1 MITKKIVNSYNT
13 LLKNN
18 NNFNT
23 IYNNDSLHIN
33 SQINNNI
40 NKDKPNSLT
49 LNNNKKTK
57 KISKST
63 DTSSGSE
70 VFKVKGKTGKFQ
82 NKNFIIKKTFINNN
96 DDLVKIK
103 SKNECIIYKYI
114 RNLVKYNICPFI
126 YYGLQCKTK
135 QINKKRTVQF
145 LILNTNQKNTIL
157 KTLHDMIKPL
167 LLKTNLQEFYIILFQ
182 IMYTLKCFDLIG
194 IKHNDLHFGNIF
206 LEIKLNKSNI
216 NYKPNNAYKSQTT
229 NYSINDKT
237 YEIPNIDYTVKIYD
251 FDLASKNNRDENNR
265 KNGKEFKE
273 SFKDDKVSEFK
284 PIEFKANY
292 NTTFLNN
299 EDSVNFDVLKVL
311 FEIHRKASLLINST
325 KQPIIA
331 FIESLFNNPNPFA
344 TKNQPLTKDI
354 KLDASKHNVDS
365 YGNFKDS
372 NFGNIKSIDDILDL
386 IYKKIGKHHH
396 TFNGKTYTT
405 TNLYK

>member
-1 MITKKIVNSYNT
+1 MTTKKKINSYNT

-23 IYNNDSLHIN
+23 IYNNDSLYIN
-33 SQINNNI
+33 SQINN
-40 NKDKPNSLT
+40 KKPNSLT

-57 KISKST
+57 KISNLK

-70 VFKVKGKTGKFQ
+70 VFIVKGKTGQFQ
-82 NKNFIIKKTFINNN
+82 NKNFIIKKTFIYN
-96 DDLVKIK
+96 DDRAKNK

-126 YYGLQCKTK
+126 YYGFQCKTK
-135 QINKKRTVQF
+135 QINNIQTVQF
-145 LILNTNQKNTIL
+145 LILNTNQKNTTL
-157 KTLHDMIKPL
+157 KTLHDMIDKENL
-167 LLKTNLQEFYIILFQ
+167 LDKLQEFYIILFQ

-194 IKHNDLHFGNIF
+194 IKHNDLHFNNIF
-206 LEIKLNKSNI
+206 LELKLNEKNSI
-216 NYKPNNAYKSQTT
+216 CQLLKEYKKKKTFTKYI
-229 NYSINDKT
+229 INDKT

-251 FDLASKNNRDENNR
+251 FDLASKNNRDDNNTT
-265 KNGKEFKE
+265 NGKKFKE
-273 SFKDDKVSEFK
+273 SFKDNNVSEFT
-284 PIEFKANY
+284 PINFEVEY
-292 NTTFLNN
+292 STTFLNN

-311 FEIHRKASLLINST
+311 FEIHRRESESIIKNST
-325 KQPIIA
+325 NQPIIA

-354 KLDASKHNVDS
+354 KLDASIHDVDF
-365 YGNFKDS
+365 YGNFNDY

-386 IYKKIGKHHH
+386 IYQKIGKPHP
-396 TFNGKTYTT
+396 TFNGKKYTT

>member
-1 MITKKIVNSYNT
+1 MITKKIINSYNT

-23 IYNNDSLHIN
+23 IYNNDSLYIN
-33 SQINNNI
+33 SQI

-63 DTSSGSE
+63 DTSSGSA
-70 VFKVKGKTGKFQ
+70 VFIVKGKTGKFQ
-82 NKNFIIKKTFINNN
+82 NKNFIIKKTFIKNKDKLAKN
-96 DDLVKIK
+96 K

-126 YYGLQCKTK
+126 YYGFQCK
-135 QINKKRTVQF
+135 KKKISKRQTVQF
-145 LILNTNQKNTIL
+145 LILNTNQQNTTL
-157 KTLHDMIKPL
+157 KTLNDMIDKEKL
-167 LLKTNLQEFYIILFQ
+167 LDKLQEFYIILFQ

-194 IKHNDLHFGNIF
+194 IKHNDLHFDNIF
-206 LEIKLNKSNI
+206 LELKLNEKNSIYQLLKEN
-216 NYKPNNAYKSQTT
+216 KKQTT

-265 KNGKEFKE
+265 KNRKEFKD
-273 SFKDDKVSEFK
+273 SFKDNKVSEFT
-284 PIEFKANY
+284 PIDFKVNY

-311 FEIHRKASLLINST
+311 FELHRKASLLINVST
-325 KQPIIA
+325 KKSIIDL
-331 FIESLFNNPNPFA
+331 IESFFNTPNPFA

-354 KLDASKHNVDS
+354 KLDASKHNVDF

-372 NFGNIKSIDDILDL
+372 NFGTIKSIDNILDL
-386 IYKKIGKHHH
+386 IYKKIGKPHP